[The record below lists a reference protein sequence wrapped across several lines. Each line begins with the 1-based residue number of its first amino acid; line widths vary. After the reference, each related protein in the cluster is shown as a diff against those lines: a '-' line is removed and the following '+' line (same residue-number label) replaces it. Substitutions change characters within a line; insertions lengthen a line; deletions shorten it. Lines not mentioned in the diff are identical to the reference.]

1 MGYLIDGMRISD
13 HDYGVLRDIASSL
26 GTSFKLQTH
35 LEKNLDTVVIK
46 FKHIAEIGIY
56 SKDCMTILPHIEKL
70 EQLTQLVLHNC
81 RIGSVGFTDSMVKL
95 EILDLSYNKLTGVP
109 TLFLPHL
116 LSLDLR
122 VNSISSIELPKS
134 EKLKV
139 VVLADNSIEAFP
151 DLPRSVEFLNLRNNS
166 IRELPDDLAK
176 LFPRLR
182 VLILDNNKISSL
194 PDLPIS
200 LEFLS
205 IARNSLS
212 GDLDLR
218 GSNLLRLEAS
228 ANPLSDLKLPSSL
241 KFLSCVTESLQLV
254 DPKGQYPHIEKYRL

>member
-1 MGYLIDGMRISD
+1 MGYLDGMRISD

-35 LEKNLDTVVIK
+35 LEKNLDTVVVK

-56 SKDCMTILPHIEKL
+56 NKDSKSILPYIKKL
-70 EQLTQLVLHNC
+70 EKLTQLVLHSCSIN
-81 RIGSVGFTDSMVKL
+81 SVGFTDSMEKL

-109 TLFLPHL
+109 TLSLPHL

-122 VNSISSIELPKS
+122 VNSISGIELPKS

-151 DLPRSVEFLNLRNNS
+151 DLPKSVEFLNLRNNS

-176 LFPRLR
+176 LLPRLK

-194 PDLPIS
+194 PNLPIS

-212 GDLDLR
+212 GDLNLKD
-218 GSNLLRLEAS
+218 SKLLRLEAS
-228 ANPLSDLKLPSSL
+228 ANPLSDLKLPPSL
-241 KFLSCVTESLQLV
+241 KYLSCVTESLQLV
-254 DPKGQYPHIEKYRL
+254 DPKGQYPHLEKYRL